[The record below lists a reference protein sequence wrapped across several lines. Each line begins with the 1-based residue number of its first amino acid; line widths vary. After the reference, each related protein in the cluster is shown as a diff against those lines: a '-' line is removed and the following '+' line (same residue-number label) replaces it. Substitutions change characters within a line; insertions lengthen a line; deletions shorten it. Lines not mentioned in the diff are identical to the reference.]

1 VEAARFSKT
10 RAIRERIPTGR
21 NFRNFLGRSA
31 KERFAGLSFK
41 SQGAAIVNDVA
52 DFAGTNGCYLYQGQ
66 DVKENKDRSLKD
78 QILHIFLLFSCQ
90 STLINLFATLYYPFC
105 KKSSL
110 VRVFY
115 ELLVRSISPPE
126 LYNGIGGERT
136 VENLNLNY
144 MGAMLK
150 SARNEANLKQDVLS
164 ERVGI
169 TTRYLMAIENEGKC
183 PALDVWFRLIRALH
197 ISADDIVYPEKAADK
212 VQNEQLL
219 YMIRSLNSR
228 DRKIVQ
234 DLMQSMLDN
243 Q

>member
-1 VEAARFSKT
+1 M
-10 RAIRERIPTGR
+10 
-21 NFRNFLGRSA
+21 
-31 KERFAGLSFK
+31 
-41 SQGAAIVNDVA
+41 
-52 DFAGTNGCYLYQGQ
+52 
-66 DVKENKDRSLKD
+66 KENKDRSQKD
-78 QILHIFLLFSCQ
+78 QILHIFLLFLCQ

-110 VRVFY
+110 VRAFY

-212 VQNEQLL
+212 AQDERLL
-219 YMIRSLNSR
+219 YMIRSLSSR
-228 DRKIVQ
+228 DKKIVQ
-234 DLMQSMLDN
+234 DLMQSMLNN